1 MRLVLQRVQEARVE
15 IDNKIVGQCSRGLMI
30 LVGIGSDDTLTSV
43 EALCDKAL
51 GLRIFDD
58 GNGKMNL
65 SIKDINGEI
74 LAVSQFTLYAN
85 CRHGRRPSFTNA
97 AAFEQG
103 RSLYEHFCACIQAHH
118 IRCQTGVYG
127 ADMQVHLI
135 NDGPVTICLDSD
147 IDCKHV

>member
-15 IDNKIVGQCSRGLMI
+15 IDNNIVGQCAQGLMI
-30 LVGIGSDDTLTSV
+30 LVGIGPDDTRASV

-51 GLRIFDD
+51 GLRIFSDAD
-58 GNGKMNL
+58 GKMNL
-65 SIKDINGEI
+65 SIKDIDGEV

-103 RSLYEHFCACIQAHH
+103 RACTNIFVRAYKH
-118 IRCQTGVYG
+118 IIF
-127 ADMQVHLI
+127 AAKQVCMAQ
-135 NDGPVTICLDSD
+135 ICRYIL
-147 IDCKHV
+147 